1 MVKAGYDPQAF
12 AAILDRASLNEGFAG
27 NVLTDALDM
36 TRAVSLR
43 IRLAAKMIRSL
54 PPDCRSGQ
62 PQERPGFKAF
72 QDFLIRQTVNPL
84 VAPTPGLRAI
94 KLDPPMSPALE
105 NVRLSPDAKLL
116 LAQDELQIHVLSRT
130 PLKLLFSIDA
140 PGAQMAR
147 FTPDSADVA
156 FYYSGLC
163 FEDWNVATR
172 KRASVLDFADYAD
185 CLQASLSPD
194 GRTFACFSRNYG
206 DTPFTL
212 RGSNRSYGWLKLSD
226 LRTGKMLYEN
236 TNFYLPNFG
245 PQAPSVARRAID
257 EPRQASV
264 AWSQDG
270 RYFLAASGT
279 AALGFDLKESKTV
292 APGNSLAHLYESR
305 MAFVDSD
312 NLAFECDW
320 GFKEGGPRDTFK
332 MCYSSF
338 PSGFSLNTFT
348 MGRTWM
354 ASVTRGSR
362 LLTGP
367 TADAAAALFDSATGT
382 AGPSFKLEPVHL
394 SGNILAEEAERGGV
408 STGPLGG
415 RLETI
420 TLPATPL
427 PSLEAGAFSADG
439 RFLAISDRA
448 RGAVWELSTGKQVS
462 LTGPFSQCAVRW
474 AGQIAGTCRQS
485 RTQAGPGPVD

>member
-1 MVKAGYDPQAF
+1 
-12 AAILDRASLNEGFAG
+12 
-27 NVLTDALDM
+27 M

-206 DTPFTL
+206 DTRFTL

-305 MAFVDSD
+305 IRVR
-312 NLAFECDW
+312 L
-320 GFKEGGPRDTFK
+320 G
-332 MCYSSF
+332 
-338 PSGFSLNTFT
+338 LQ
-348 MGRTWM
+348 GRR
-354 ASVTRGSR
+354 AAGHIQDVLQQLPQR
-362 LLTGP
+362 LLPQHLHHGPHLDGQRNPRIAPADRPNRRRGGNALRFGHRDSRPLVQAGTGP
-367 TADAAAALFDSATGT
+367 
-382 AGPSFKLEPVHL
+382 
-394 SGNILAEEAERGGV
+394 
-408 STGPLGG
+408 PLGEHSG
-415 RLETI
+415 RRGRARRSLDRAAGREAGDDH
-420 TLPATPL
+420 PARYP
-427 PSLEAGAFSADG
+427 PSL
-439 RFLAISDRA
+439 
-448 RGAVWELSTGKQVS
+448 
-462 LTGPFSQCAVRW
+462 P
-474 AGQIAGTCRQS
+474 
-485 RTQAGPGPVD
+485 